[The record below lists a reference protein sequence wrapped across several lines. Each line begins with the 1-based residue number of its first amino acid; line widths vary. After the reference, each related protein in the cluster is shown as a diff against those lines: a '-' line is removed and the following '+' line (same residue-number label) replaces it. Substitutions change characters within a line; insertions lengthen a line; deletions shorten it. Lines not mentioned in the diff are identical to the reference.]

1 MRHRSLQHGSRRV
14 ELLLCAYI
22 VVIQQKY
29 AVLNANFR
37 TQSGQNF
44 VAWLKFVSLTFCTLV
59 SWDEGKFALA
69 KWYLE
74 VLSLSQRLNH
84 F

>member
-1 MRHRSLQHGSRRV
+1 MEADAWNCYYVRILSLFHKNM
-14 ELLLCAYI
+14 LF
-22 VVIQQKY
+22 
-29 AVLNANFR
+29 LNANFR